1 MTNPNPLNA
10 EALPKK
16 GPGRPKGSCNKFT
29 GDLRKAILAATDSYI
44 DEETG
49 KQGVVVWLESM
60 RDDYPKAFMQMVA
73 RLIPLQVT
81 GSEDA
86 GSTPIKIV
94 ISAATADDKRD

>member
-1 MTNPNPLNA
+1 MSNLNP
-10 EALPKK
+10 ETEGKLPKR
-16 GPGRPKGSCNKFT
+16 GPGRPKGVPNKFT
-29 GDLRKAILAATDSYI
+29 GDLRKAILAATDSYV

-94 ISAATADDKRD
+94 ISAATADDQRD